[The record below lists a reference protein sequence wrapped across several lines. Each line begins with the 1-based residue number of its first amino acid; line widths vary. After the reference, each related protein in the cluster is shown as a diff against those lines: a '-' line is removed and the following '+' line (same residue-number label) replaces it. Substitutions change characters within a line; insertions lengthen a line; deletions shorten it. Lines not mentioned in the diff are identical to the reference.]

1 MFYTKKK
8 SLKFLIPIFT
18 ILSISLINF
27 LIFHINNQNHFKN
40 SIITKINDF
49 IPNIKFNNQA
59 NETSSGKTTSNL
71 NSANGILEIPK
82 INLKQELP
90 AKDSYDNDVNKN
102 IFVIKESIYPKSK
115 KISHLILAAHSGYN
129 KVAYFK
135 RLPELEKGDNVYFYY
150 QNKKYIYKITDFYEI
165 EKTGKMV
172 FKSSQIDDITL
183 ITCLKGTK
191 KQIIYQGILTYT
203 SNI

>member
-18 ILSISLINF
+18 ILSIGLINF
-27 LIFHINNQNHFKN
+27 LIFHIKN

-59 NETSSGKTTSNL
+59 NETSSGKTASNL

-90 AKDSYDNDVNKN
+90 AKDSSDNDVNKN

-135 RLPELEKGDNVYFYY
+135 HLPELEKGDNVYFYY